1 MSGTIDSMPPQTSR
15 KQQLR
20 LIEAIIFASPNP
32 VSHQELTI
40 RLPDADI
47 SSLIAEL
54 QMIYQPRGINLMQAD
69 QKYYFRTA
77 DDLADQLHVKTQ
89 ISRKLSRAAIET
101 LAIIAYH
108 QPVTRSEIEEIRGV
122 ALSRGTLDTLLEAEW
137 IKPRGRKQ
145 APGRPVTWGTTESF
159 LIHFGLET
167 VSDLPGIE
175 ELKRAGLLDNQQG
188 LSLQEAE
195 QDLLSYSD
203 DGQAAQNEMFRDDP
217 QKE

>member
-1 MSGTIDSMPPQTSR
+1 MSGPTIVSSKQISR

-20 LIEAIIFASPNP
+20 LIEAIIFASPTP
-32 VSHQELTI
+32 ISHQELAI
-40 RLPDADI
+40 RLPEADI
-47 SSLIAEL
+47 SSLLAEL
-54 QMIYQPRGINLMQAD
+54 QMIYQSRGIHLMQAEN
-69 QKYYFRTA
+69 KYYFRTA

-145 APGRPVTWGTTESF
+145 APGRPVTWGTTDSF
-159 LIHFGLET
+159 LIHFGLES

-175 ELKRAGLLDNQQG
+175 ELKRTGLLDNQQG

-203 DGQAAQNEMFRDDP
+203 DGQVAQNEMFRDDP
-217 QKE
+217 MKE